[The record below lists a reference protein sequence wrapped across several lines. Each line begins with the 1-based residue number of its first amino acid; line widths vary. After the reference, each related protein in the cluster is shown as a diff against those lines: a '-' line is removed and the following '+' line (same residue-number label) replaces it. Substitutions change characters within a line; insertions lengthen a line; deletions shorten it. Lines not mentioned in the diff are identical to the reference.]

1 MRDDIAYQLT
11 RGGKWL
17 VFCHALATRQEL
29 WSRQRAA
36 LSREFGVLT
45 FDLRG
50 HGESPPPR
58 NGDYSFESQADDV
71 VGLMDRLDIPSATL
85 VGISVGGEIAQVAAA
100 RHPRRFDRLILSST
114 ACYTDPARA
123 ALWEMRIREA
133 ERVGMPG
140 IAAATASRWFSESF
154 ASTAPEVIAW
164 CRECVATTRL
174 DSYVGIAR
182 VIQQMDLRPLLGT
195 ISCPTLVLCGD
206 QDHNTGPET
215 ARALAQLIPNS
226 RLAILAG
233 SGHFPNIEVP
243 EQFNRAVAEFMG

>member
-1 MRDDIAYQLT
+1 
-11 RGGKWL
+11 
-17 VFCHALATRQEL
+17 
-29 WSRQRAA
+29 
-36 LSREFGVLT
+36 
-45 FDLRG
+45 
-50 HGESPPPR
+50 
-58 NGDYSFESQADDV
+58 
-71 VGLMDRLDIPSATL
+71 
-85 VGISVGGEIAQVAAA
+85 
-100 RHPRRFDRLILSST
+100 
-114 ACYTDPARA
+114 
-123 ALWEMRIREA
+123 
-133 ERVGMPG
+133 MPG